1 MSSPFPTLFIVAF
14 YIYFVKSLGPRWMKD
29 RPAYELKTAII
40 IYNAIQVLFSVWLV
54 YTVSIKCIQFLSIIQ
69 LLIIDIYTQGL
80 KHAWLFRYSYICQPV
95 EWNSPDPDEYIVAQ
109 LCWWYYF
116 CKFTEFLDTVF
127 FVLRK
132 KNDQITTL
140 HVIHHSIMPAACWW
154 GVKFVPSGHGTFF
167 GLINT
172 MVHVIMYTY
181 YLLAAMGPKYQKYI
195 WWKKHLTLIQM
206 IQFGIVFIHSA
217 QALYF
222 DCNFPKVFLW
232 TMFFNSIMFFCLFS
246 NFYIQVK
253 RNRGV
258 RN

>member
-1 MSSPFPTLFIVAF
+1 MSHSWLM
-14 YIYFVKSLGPRWMKD
+14 GR
-29 RPAYELKTAII
+29 
-40 IYNAIQVLFSVWLV
+40 YNF
-54 YTVSIKCIQFLSIIQ
+54 F
-69 LLIIDIYTQGL
+69 
-80 KHAWLFRYSYICQPV
+80 CQPID
-95 EWNSPDPDEYIVAQ
+95 ESDDPNEYVVAEC
-109 LCWWYYF
+109 CWWYFF

-217 QALYF
+217 QVLFNGCDY
-222 DCNFPKVFLW
+222 PKILIYVMCAHAF
-232 TMFFNSIMFFCLFS
+232 MFFCLFS
-246 NFYIQVK
+246 NFYTQVK
-253 RNRGV
+253 RNFLH
-258 RN
+258 